1 MHTPN
6 GIHLMKMKEELLSPL
21 KCDDVPG
28 ARVLSLVHQDT
39 DEQDGSRFFQGLEC
53 EGWSRPFKM
62 FAVCSNREA
71 EGVTGLQNKGFL
83 VT

>member
-53 EGWSRPFKM
+53 EG
-62 FAVCSNREA
+62 
-71 EGVTGLQNKGFL
+71 
-83 VT
+83 

>member
-28 ARVLSLVHQDT
+28 TRVLSLVHQDT
-39 DEQDGSRFFQGLEC
+39 DEQERSLFFQGLES
-53 EGWSRPFKM
+53 EG
-62 FAVCSNREA
+62 
-71 EGVTGLQNKGFL
+71 
-83 VT
+83 